1 MYLTCIHISFV
12 FHSRYGLLITV
23 FLMISSDEEFVDLEK
38 DFEKNIVNSAVYIIS
53 VSLQISNFA
62 VNYKVSSKLY
72 THWREFQKVEFCTL
86 TYEMR

>member
-1 MYLTCIHISFV
+1 
-12 FHSRYGLLITV
+12 
-23 FLMISSDEEFVDLEK
+23 MISSDEEFVDLEK

-72 THWREFQKVEFCTL
+72 THWREFQKVKFCTL
-86 TYEMR
+86 TYEM